1 MKDTSASVR
10 VWAVIP
16 AAGLSRRMGRA
27 KQSMPL
33 KGSTVAATV
42 VRTVLDADISGLVF
56 VTRTELID
64 QLQLPADP
72 RVNVAFNDNPNTE
85 MIDSIRIGLS
95 TIERL
100 QPGEDDGILVV
111 PADMPTLASESCRA
125 CISAYASDPRLI
137 IVGSYKGKRGHPI
150 IFPLSMRPEVDRLE
164 GGLRMLPRIHF
175 ERVLHVDLDDPGV
188 QNDVDT
194 PEDYERL

>member
-1 MKDTSASVR
+1 MHDTSVNVR

-16 AAGLSRRMGRA
+16 AAGLSRRMGRP

-33 KGSTVAATV
+33 AGSTVAATV
-42 VRTVLDADISGLVF
+42 VRTVLDADISGLGV
-56 VTRTELID
+56 VTRTQLIH

-72 RVNVAFNDNPNTE
+72 RVNVAINDDPNTE

-95 TIERL
+95 TIESL
-100 QPGEDDGILVV
+100 QPGSNDGVLVV
-111 PADMPTLASESCRA
+111 PADMPTLAPESCRA
-125 CISAYASDPRLI
+125 CIAAYTSDPRRI
-137 IVGSYKGKRGHPI
+137 IVGRYKGKRGHPI

-164 GGLRMLPRIHF
+164 GGLRMLPRIHAQ
-175 ERVLHVDLDDPGV
+175 RVLCVDLDDSGV
-188 QNDVDT
+188 HLDLDT